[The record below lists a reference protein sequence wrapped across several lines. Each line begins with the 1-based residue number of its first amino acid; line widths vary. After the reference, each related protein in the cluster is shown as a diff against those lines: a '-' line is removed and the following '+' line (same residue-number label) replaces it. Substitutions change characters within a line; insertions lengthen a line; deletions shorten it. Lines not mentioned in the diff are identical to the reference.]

1 LAVYSETLDPRSPAS
16 ELLHRTRDY
25 PVANFMGAF
34 NFPRWPYGYGIGA
47 VSLGGQYI
55 TRILGAPPATG
66 GVESGFGN
74 IVVEMGIVG
83 LILWIAMSIAVVVC
97 AWKVVRK
104 LRGSPWFPLA
114 FMIFWYVF
122 LLLLP
127 FTFVGLQAYEDFVLN
142 AYAWV
147 LLGIL
152 FRLPSLALSAQ
163 FAAGASTEQ
172 PAQRWIR

>member
-1 LAVYSETLDPRSPAS
+1 
-16 ELLHRTRDY
+16 
-25 PVANFMGAF
+25 
-34 NFPRWPYGYGIGA
+34 
-47 VSLGGQYI
+47 
-55 TRILGAPPATG
+55 
-66 GVESGFGN
+66 
-74 IVVEMGIVG
+74 
-83 LILWIAMSIAVVVC
+83 MSIAVVLC

-104 LRGSPWFPLA
+104 LKGSPWFPLA

-152 FRLPSLALSAQ
+152 FRLPTLALSAQ
-163 FAAGASTEQ
+163 FAAGAPSEQ
-172 PAQRWIR
+172 PARRWIR